1 MEMENIGKCAI
12 TGKSA
17 HETELV
23 TGLSLRKSLI
33 DFIKQD
39 HPGFGTDSLISSDAL
54 RTYRRKYLT
63 GVIEREM
70 GQVSKVEK
78 EVIDSISKQEI
89 ISENVDAEDEDEGV
103 GSKLA
108 DRVAGFGG
116 SWTFILIF
124 IGIIICWMIL
134 NTWMVAKPFDPFP
147 YILLNLI
154 LSCLAAFQ
162 APIIMMSQ
170 NRQEAKDRRRAE
182 YDYKVNLK
190 AELEIRMLH
199 EKVDHL
205 MVVQT
210 QHIIEL
216 QQIQLDYLEDIS
228 AVVIKQNGS
237 NRNNTQDH

>member
-39 HPGFGTDSLISSDAL
+39 HPEFGTDSLISSDAL

-63 GVIEREM
+63 DVIEREM
-70 GQVSKVEK
+70 GAVSKVEK

-89 ISENVDAEDEDEGV
+89 ISENIDAEDEKDGV

-116 SWTFILIF
+116 SWTFI
-124 IGIIICWMIL
+124 
-134 NTWMVAKPFDPFP
+134 
-147 YILLNLI
+147 
-154 LSCLAAFQ
+154 
-162 APIIMMSQ
+162 
-170 NRQEAKDRRRAE
+170 
-182 YDYKVNLK
+182 
-190 AELEIRMLH
+190 
-199 EKVDHL
+199 
-205 MVVQT
+205 
-210 QHIIEL
+210 
-216 QQIQLDYLEDIS
+216 
-228 AVVIKQNGS
+228 
-237 NRNNTQDH
+237 